1 MWTAWEQSENLSGGS
16 CVIRLGEEGT
26 ERNYKEEGG
35 RESVIFTSPLNVC
48 FDAVFVNTNSVATG
62 SGRFSP

>member
-1 MWTAWEQSENLSGGS
+1 M
-16 CVIRLGEEGT
+16 IRLGEEGT

-48 FDAVFVNTNSVATG
+48 LDAVFIDTNSVATG
-62 SGRFSP
+62 SGRFSL